1 MLFKNR
7 DKSNVDYASL
17 REDMVKYQIARRG
30 VKDQAVLDAMRTVPR
45 HLFVLDSLRHEA
57 YEDGPLPIGQE
68 QTISQPYVV
77 ASMTEELGLTH
88 QSRVL
93 EIGTGSG
100 YQAAVIAEIA
110 KEVYTV
116 EIVSKLLENARSLLE
131 RLRYR
136 NIYVK
141 AGDGSLGWPENAPY
155 DGIIVTAAASKIP
168 TALIEQLK
176 PGGVMVLPLRG
187 PLSDNQDLVKIRKT
201 ENGLERESLYGVRF
215 VPMTG
220 KAGDQAFT

>member
-1 MLFKNR
+1 MLSKNQH
-7 DKSNVDYASL
+7 KSEADYAPL

-45 HLFVLDSLRHEA
+45 HLFVPESLRHEA
-57 YEDGPLPIGQE
+57 YEDGPLPIGQD

-77 ASMTEELGLTH
+77 ASMTEQLELTH
-88 QSRVL
+88 KSRVL

-116 EIVSKLLENARSLLE
+116 EIVSKLLDNARSLLGK
-131 RLRYR
+131 LRYR
-136 NIYVK
+136 NIYAK
-141 AGDGSLGWPENAPY
+141 LGDGSLGWPENAPY

-176 PGGVMVLPLRG
+176 PGGIMVLPLRG
-187 PLSDNQDLVKIRKT
+187 LMGDNQDLVKIRKT
-201 ENGLERESLYGVRF
+201 ENGLERESLYAVRF

-220 KAGDQAFT
+220 KAGG

>member
-7 DKSNVDYASL
+7 HKSNLDYASL

-30 VKDQAVLDAMRTVPR
+30 VKDRAVLDAMRTVPR
-45 HLFVLDSLRHEA
+45 HLFIPESLRHEA
-57 YEDGPLPIGQE
+57 YEDGPLPIGCD

-77 ASMTEELGLTH
+77 ASMTEELELSH
-88 QSRVL
+88 ESRVL

-110 KEVYTV
+110 KEVYTI
-116 EIVSKLLENARSLLE
+116 EIVSKLLEKARALFETLH
-131 RLRYR
+131 YR
-136 NIYVK
+136 NIHTRL
-141 AGDGSLGWPENAPY
+141 GDGSSGWPEYAPF
-155 DGIIVTAAASKIP
+155 DGIILTAAAPRIP
-168 TALIEQLK
+168 AALIEQLS
-176 PGGVMVLPLRG
+176 PSGIMVLPLRG
-187 PLSDNQDLVKIRKT
+187 PMSDSQDLVKVRKT

-220 KAGDQAFT
+220 RIED